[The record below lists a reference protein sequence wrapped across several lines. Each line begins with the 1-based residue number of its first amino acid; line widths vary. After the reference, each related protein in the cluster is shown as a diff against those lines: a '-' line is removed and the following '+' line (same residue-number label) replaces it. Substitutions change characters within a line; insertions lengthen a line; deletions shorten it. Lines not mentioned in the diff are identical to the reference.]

1 MANEATLK
9 AEARVGT
16 GKGVARKLRAV
27 GKLPAVVYGGGTDV
41 LHLSLDTHDAELL
54 FHRISVD
61 NTIIDIEVDSEKE
74 PIPTLVRDI
83 QTHPW
88 KASLLHVDFLRIQ
101 KGVAIEVDIPLHLTG
116 IPTGVSV
123 EGGVIEQI
131 VHDLSVRCIPSKI
144 PESIQV
150 DVTELALG
158 DVMHVSD
165 LTLGEGVE
173 AMMAPGQTIC
183 MVSQPRA
190 EVVAETT
197 GDEEGKESAE
207 GAEGVEGGDDAS

>member
-27 GKLPAVVYGGGTDV
+27 GKLPAVVYGGDTAV
-41 LHLSLDTHDAELL
+41 LHLSLDTHDAEIL

-101 KGVAIEVDIPLHLTG
+101 KGVAIEVDIPLRLIGT
-116 IPTGVSV
+116 PTGVSV

-144 PESIQV
+144 PESIEV
-150 DVTELALG
+150 DVSELALG
-158 DVMHVSD
+158 GVMHVSD
-165 LTLGEGVE
+165 LTLGKGVE
-173 AMMAPGQTIC
+173 VMMAPGQTIC

-190 EVVAETT
+190 EIVKETT
-197 GDEEGKESAE
+197 EAEEDAEVEESA
-207 GAEGVEGGDDAS
+207 EGGDDAS

>member
-27 GKLPAVVYGGGTDV
+27 GKLPAVVYGGDTDV

-61 NTIIDIEVDSEKE
+61 NTIIDLEVDGEKE

-101 KGVAIEVDIPLHLTG
+101 KGVAIEMDIPLHLTG
-116 IPTGVSV
+116 IPKGVSV

-190 EVVAETT
+190 QAVPQTT
-197 GDEEGKESAE
+197 EGEDGEESV
-207 GAEGVEGGDDAS
+207 EGVDDAS

>member
-27 GKLPAVVYGGGTDV
+27 GKLPAVVYGGDTAV
-41 LHLSLDTHDAELL
+41 LHLSLDTHDAEIL

-74 PIPTLVRDI
+74 PIRTLVRDI

-101 KGVAIEVDIPLHLTG
+101 KGVAIEVDIPLRLIGT
-116 IPTGVSV
+116 PTGVSV

-144 PESIQV
+144 PESIEV
-150 DVTELALG
+150 DVSELALG
-158 DVMHVSD
+158 GVMHVSD
-165 LTLGEGVE
+165 LTLGKGVE
-173 AMMAPGQTIC
+173 VMMAPGQTIC

-190 EVVAETT
+190 EIVKETT
-197 GDEEGKESAE
+197 EAEEDAEVEESA
-207 GAEGVEGGDDAS
+207 EGGDDAS

>member
-27 GKLPAVVYGGGTDV
+27 GKLPAVVYGGDTDV

-61 NTIIDIEVDSEKE
+61 NTIIDLEVDGEKE

-101 KGVAIEVDIPLHLTG
+101 KGVAIEMDIPLHLTG
-116 IPTGVSV
+116 IPKGVSV

-165 LTLGEGVE
+165 LTLDEGVE

-190 EVVAETT
+190 EAVPQTT
-197 GDEEGKESAE
+197 EGEEGEDGEESV
-207 GAEGVEGGDDAS
+207 EGVDDAS

>member
-9 AEARVGT
+9 AEARDGT

-27 GKLPAVVYGGGTDV
+27 GKLPAVVYGGDTDV

-61 NTIIDIEVDSEKE
+61 NTIIDLEVDGEKE

-101 KGVAIEVDIPLHLTG
+101 KGVAIEMDIPLHLTG
-116 IPTGVSV
+116 IPKGVSV

-183 MVSQPRA
+183 MVSQSRA
-190 EVVAETT
+190 EEAVPETT
-197 GDEEGKESAE
+197 EGEEGEESV
-207 GAEGVEGGDDAS
+207 EGVDDAS

>member
-27 GKLPAVVYGGGTDV
+27 GKLPAVVYGGDTDV
-41 LHLSLDTHDAELL
+41 LHLSLDTHDAELRC
-54 FHRISVD
+54 HRISVD
-61 NTIIDIEVDSEKE
+61 NTIIDLEVDGEKE

-101 KGVAIEVDIPLHLTG
+101 KGVAIEMDIPLHLTG
-116 IPTGVSV
+116 IPKGVSV

-190 EVVAETT
+190 EAVPQTT
-197 GDEEGKESAE
+197 EGEEGEDGEESV
-207 GAEGVEGGDDAS
+207 EGVDDAS

>member
-27 GKLPAVVYGGGTDV
+27 GKLPAVVYGGDTDV
-41 LHLSLDTHDAELL
+41 IHLSLDTHDAELL

-61 NTIIDIEVDSEKE
+61 NTIIDLEVDGEKE

-101 KGVAIEVDIPLHLTG
+101 KGVAIEMDIPLHLTG
-116 IPTGVSV
+116 IPKGVSV

-190 EVVAETT
+190 QAVPQTT
-197 GDEEGKESAE
+197 EGEDGEESV
-207 GAEGVEGGDDAS
+207 EGVDDAS

>member
-27 GKLPAVVYGGGTDV
+27 GKLPAVVYGGDTAV
-41 LHLSLDTHDAELL
+41 LHLSLDTHDAEIL

-101 KGVAIEVDIPLHLTG
+101 KGVAIEVDIPLRLIGT
-116 IPTGVSV
+116 PTGVSV

-144 PESIQV
+144 PESIEV
-150 DVTELALG
+150 DVSELALG
-158 DVMHVSD
+158 GVMHVSD
-165 LTLGEGVE
+165 LTLGKGVE
-173 AMMAPGQTIC
+173 VMMAPGQTIC

-190 EVVAETT
+190 EIVKETT
-197 GDEEGKESAE
+197 EAEE
-207 GAEGVEGGDDAS
+207 GAEVEESAEGGDDAS